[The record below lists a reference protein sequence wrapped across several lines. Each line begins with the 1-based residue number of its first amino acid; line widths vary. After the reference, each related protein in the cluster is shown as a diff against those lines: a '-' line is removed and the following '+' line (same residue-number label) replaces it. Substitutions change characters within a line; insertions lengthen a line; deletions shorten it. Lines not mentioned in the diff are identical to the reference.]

1 MNFLVWGLYF
11 GVLLILEK
19 WFLLRWLQRIPAVCG
34 HLYAMVAVIAGMTVF
49 AIDRLGDGLVWIGM
63 LFGSTGRWYD
73 GRALWLL
80 SGYGLLLLLGVIGSV
95 GVGKKFCR
103 YPLVWMMV
111 FFLSMAYL
119 VDASYN
125 PFLYFR
131 F

>member
-1 MNFLVWGLYF
+1 
-11 GVLLILEK
+11 
-19 WFLLRWLQRIPAVCG
+19 
-34 HLYAMVAVIAGMTVF
+34 MVAVIAGMTVF

>member
-1 MNFLVWGLYF
+1 MDRDAVWQHR
-11 GVLLILEK
+11 K
-19 WFLLRWLQRIPAVCG
+19 
-34 HLYAMVAVIAGMTVF
+34 M
-49 AIDRLGDGLVWIGM
+49 
-63 LFGSTGRWYD
+63 YD